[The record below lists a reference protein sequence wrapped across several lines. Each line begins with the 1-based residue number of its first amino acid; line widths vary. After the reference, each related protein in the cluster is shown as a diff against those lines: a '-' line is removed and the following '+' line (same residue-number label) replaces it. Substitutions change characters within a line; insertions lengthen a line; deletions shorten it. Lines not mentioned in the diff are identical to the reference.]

1 MLILSKLLC
10 KIGLHSWRDGPGE
23 PCTECGKED
32 DLCKDIFNPPPLPTL
47 PEWARDGIIN
57 SIELN
62 FNFIDR
68 IKILIHGT
76 IKIKSH
82 LAIQNLPGIVEPL
95 GVEVYVKHKQIK
107 TKPHVD

>member
-1 MLILSKLLC
+1 MLTLSKLLC

-32 DLCKDIFNPPPLPTL
+32 DLYNTPPPTPLPTL

-57 SIELN
+57 NMELD

-95 GVEVYVKHKQIK
+95 GLEVYVKHKQIK